1 MKLTSIRIFDEAAV
15 FKLLYI
21 IDLAPAS
28 AQKSAARNPIGIP
41 GGVRFTCVPAAELR
55 LHPAAAGK
63 RPPTAPSFRSGRPN
77 CSP

>member
-63 RPPTAPSFRSGRPN
+63 RPPIAPFFRSGRSD